1 MSEPTPH
8 RTPCPSSIRHRSHK
22 PRGVRGSN
30 PSSTTSWVT
39 LVRHVPYPLR
49 ASVSCDLQ
57 NRGKSISQG
66 SQELDPICAWH
77 WALSCHRLEM
87 GTFQKSLRAPPSPLC
102 SQQSQRWETGGGW
115 ETAPPPTPAPESSP
129 ASSAEL
135 GAPRFSEKPPFHGL
149 IEYLNNLFIPARHK
163 ECCPNSGDSG
173 RRPRAQWLLEWGCY
187 SGRLLLARSS
197 G

>member
-1 MSEPTPH
+1 MSGVQTPAH
-8 RTPCPSSIRHRSHK
+8 HQLGDLRPVPS
-22 PRGVRGSN
+22 
-30 PSSTTSWVT
+30 
-39 LVRHVPYPLR
+39 PLR
-49 ASVSCDLQ
+49 ASVSRHLQ
-57 NRGKSISQG
+57 NGGTSISQG
-66 SQELDPICAWH
+66 TQELDLICAQR
-77 WALSCHRLEM
+77 WALRRHRLEM
-87 GTFQKSLRAPPSPLC
+87 GTFRKSLRAPPSQLR
-102 SQQSQRWETGGGW
+102 SQQSQRWETTTGGGW
-115 ETAPPPTPAPESSP
+115 ETAPTTPPPHPREQP
-129 ASSAEL
+129 ASCVEP

>member
-1 MSEPTPH
+1 MCQRFKSQLH
-8 RTPCPSSIRHRSHK
+8 HQLGDLRQVPS
-22 PRGVRGSN
+22 
-30 PSSTTSWVT
+30 
-39 LVRHVPYPLR
+39 PLR

-57 NRGKSISQG
+57 NEGKPISQG
-66 SQELDPICAWH
+66 TQEPHPICAQR
-77 WALSCHRLEM
+77 WALSRHRLEM
-87 GTFQKSLRAPPSPLC
+87 GTFKKSLHAPTSLLR

-115 ETAPPPTPAPESSP
+115 ETAPLSPPPTRPREQP

-173 RRPRAQWLLEWGCY
+173 RRPRSQWLLESGCY